1 MSTSPVKNL
10 IPPDGYY
17 SFWTNG
23 AHESYNYVMPIRM
36 NTIFSPVLLNPR
48 ILVPRFR
55 FKTYFTS
62 GQIPAFFDPVN
73 IPTGAVESRCG
84 VMGAVTFPAV
94 YHLQTG
100 GIPAFG
106 QIYPRGL
113 G

>member
-17 SFWTNG
+17 SFWTNSFF
-23 AHESYNYVMPIRM
+23 ESYNYVAPIRM
-36 NTIFSPVLLNPR
+36 HTIFSPVLLNPK

-55 FKTYFTS
+55 LKTYFTS
-62 GQIPAFFDPVN
+62 GQIPILFDPVN
-73 IPTGAVESRCG
+73 IPVGAIEFRCG
-84 VMGAVTFPAV
+84 TMGVVTFPAV
-94 YHLQTG
+94 YRLQTG

-113 G
+113 D